1 MTLTNTGFAETA
13 GLFGGVTSGIFDY
26 IALGTGTTA
35 AAATD
40 TALETE
46 TSATG
51 LARAQATNSR
61 VTTTVTND
69 TSQSLKTFTNSSGG
83 TVAVTEAG
91 LLDAAAAG
99 VLADHQVFSA
109 VNVEDGNSL
118 QVTYQI
124 KFSA

>member
-1 MTLTNTGFAETA
+1 MTLTKTGFAEAA
-13 GLFGGVTSGIFDY
+13 GLFGGVTSGVFDY
-26 IALGTGTTA
+26 IELGTGTTG
-35 AAATD
+35 ATSDD
-40 TALETE
+40 TALETP
-46 TSATG
+46 TAATG

-69 TSQSLKTFTNSSGG
+69 TSQSLKTFTNTSGG

-91 LLDAAAAG
+91 LFDAASTG
-99 VLADHQVFSA
+99 VMADHQVFTA
-109 VNVEDGNSL
+109 VGVENGNSL

>member
-1 MTLTNTGFAETA
+1 MTLTNTGFAEAA
-13 GLFGGVTSGIFDY
+13 GLFGGVTSGVFDY

-35 AAATD
+35 ATATD

-46 TSATG
+46 SSATG
-51 LARAQATNSR
+51 LARAQGASSR

-69 TSQSLKTFTNSSGG
+69 TSQTLKTFTNSSGG

-91 LLDAAAAG
+91 LFDASSGG
-99 VLADHQVFSA
+99 VMADHQVFSA